1 MDSRIDFNE
10 ITKALAFIPRH
21 FGEKLVLGLACFI
34 ALAVAGSA
42 RAADFPARIVAPPPP
57 VEFNWTGFYLG
68 FHVGWGT
75 DHFAFPYSL
84 TIPGPFGYTA
94 GTSGIDASGPIGG
107 AQIGFNYQ
115 LPFFHLVAGLE
126 IDNSPSAIKGQ
137 VSVNTVL
144 LSGTPVSAT
153 FGSRY
158 LDFGT
163 VRGRLGYAWGN
174 FMPYLTGGFNYGTVE
189 TYYSVASG
197 GFFNVG
203 SSTAT
208 RTGVFPH
215 VGVFGIGAE
224 YAITPNFTVKAEY
237 LYNFINAH
245 RSVHN
250 PTTGASIQFGTR
262 TMYHIARVGL
272 NYKFDWFSPQ
282 PASVVAKY

>member
-1 MDSRIDFNE
+1 MDSINFNK
-10 ITKALAFIPRH
+10 ITKALASIYPVKDKKFR
-21 FGEKLVLGLACFI
+21 FGLALSM
-34 ALAVAGSA
+34 ALASWGSA
-42 RAADFPARIVAPPPP
+42 RAADFPAAIVAPPPP
-57 VEFNWTGFYLG
+57 VEYNWTGFYVG

-115 LPFFHLVAGLE
+115 LPFFHLVAGIE
-126 IDNSPSAIKGQ
+126 IDNSPSAIRGQ
-137 VSVNTVL
+137 ATVNTV
-144 LSGTPVSAT
+144 SIFGTPATAT
-153 FGSRY
+153 FGARF

-189 TYYSVASG
+189 TTYSVFSG
-197 GFFNVG
+197 GFFNAG
-203 SSTAT
+203 STTAT

-224 YAITPNFTVKAEY
+224 YAFTPNFTVKAEY
-237 LYNFINAH
+237 LYDFINAH
-245 RSVHN
+245 RSIHN
-250 PTTGASIQFGTR
+250 PVTGASIQFGTR
-262 TMYHIARVGL
+262 TMYHIARVGI

-282 PASVVAKY
+282 PTPVVAKY